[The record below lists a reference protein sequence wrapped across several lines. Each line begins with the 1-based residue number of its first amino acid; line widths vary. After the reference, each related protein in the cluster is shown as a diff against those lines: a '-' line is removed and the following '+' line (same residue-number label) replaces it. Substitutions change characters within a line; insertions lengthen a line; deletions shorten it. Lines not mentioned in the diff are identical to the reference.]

1 MPVEW
6 REHRTYAR
14 PMEQRRSGSYAGLLA
29 DIDTWLDAARALSAT
44 LATNTEQVE
53 RGQAMLADGSCLT
66 DAIATMSTTTRYL
79 RMNTALA
86 DFDVARFALRS
97 SLIST
102 ALEEGLTQVQLVE
115 LLGVPAE
122 LTAQVLGE
130 LEPDHDD

>member
-1 MPVEW
+1 MED
-6 REHRTYAR
+6 RECRPYAR
-14 PMEQRRSGSYAGLLA
+14 SMEPRHDDLHTDLLA
-29 DIDTWLDAARALSAT
+29 DIDTWLVAARALSAT
-44 LATNTEQVE
+44 LAANTEQIE
-53 RGQAMLADGSCLT
+53 RGRAMLAEGSRLT

-79 RMNTALA
+79 RMNKVLA

-130 LEPDHDD
+130 LGRERDA